1 MRRLS
6 ELTLTQREAVVT
18 AELLC
23 DCFGRLAVME
33 ASGIEEVL
41 IMLRQQFAA
50 SIDNSQPSERL
61 AYHHMIM
68 MVQAFSDTDQR
79 DTRDVASPTN
89 QTD

>member
-6 ELTLTQREAVVT
+6 ELTLTQSEAVVT
-18 AELLC
+18 AERLC
-23 DCFGRLAVME
+23 GCFGRLAVME

-68 MVQAFSDTDQR
+68 MVPAFSDTEQKDR
-79 DTRDVASPTN
+79 LEVASPTN